1 MNINLRIIKNK
12 QIDDVPSLTNDLN
25 DNLHISTKNETLTMQ
40 EVDTNFISIVKY
52 LKIIAK
58 LLREHSNI
66 LESLTPERIQDFSN
80 VLDRVERLTFSSE
93 NLKQHQIEQDNNFN
107 TYKNDIQNKLNRK
120 IENIKTLNGINILGV
135 GNTQINI
142 SRSQFTEH
150 LNDIAISE
158 IGSIIICNS
167 RVAIIF
173 NNTYAGSNLWNES
186 YETFQGTWKCIGK
199 ISDKV
204 GMFKRIN

>member
-25 DNLHISTKNETLTMQ
+25 DGLHILTKNETLTMQ

-52 LKIIAK
+52 LRIIAK

-80 VLDRVERLTFSSE
+80 VLDRVEMLTFSNE

-120 IENIKTLNGINILGV
+120 IENIKTLNGVNITGV

-142 SRSQFTEH
+142 SRNQFTEH